1 MTQPKIKFTVND
13 YMTAPPDKRFQL
25 LNGEMVLVPAPTNR
39 HQTTLRELLLRVHQF
54 VSRNGL
60 GQVWPA
66 PLDVVLSSYDVV
78 QPDLFYV
85 SDERSSIITDAN
97 IQGAPDLVV
106 EILSPG
112 TAVYDRGYKRT
123 LYGRSGVREYWLV
136 DLDTS
141 TVEVLTTR
149 DQELVTETTCGRRD
163 TMTSP
168 VLPGLAIE
176 LEHILGKPLTPT
188 PLPQVEG

>member
-13 YMTAPPDKRFQL
+13 YMTAPPDKRYQL
-25 LNGEMVLVPAPTNR
+25 LDGEMVLVPSPSNR
-39 HQTTLRELLLRVHQF
+39 HQTTLRELLLQVHQF

-141 TVEVLTTR
+141 TVEVLTIR
-149 DQELVTETTCGRRD
+149 DQELVTETTYGRRD
-163 TMTSP
+163 TLTSP

-176 LEHILGKPLTPT
+176 LEHIFG
-188 PLPQVEG
+188 